1 MSWHA
6 TCILEEQ
13 AAKRRE
19 IDYVKHC
26 DVLVIGGGIIGCSIA
41 YYTSKSGKDVT
52 ILEKG
57 EFVSGTS
64 SRCDGN
70 ILAIDKDPG
79 FDSQMSLVSQ
89 KLVDDLSKELEQ
101 KFEYRAPGSI
111 LVCETEE
118 EMEAAQKW
126 VNRQKEAGLPFRMLD
141 RQDIRQDSKFFADDL
156 LGGLECATDSTVNPY
171 MLAFSLLD
179 AAKKFGAK
187 AYNHTEVKS
196 MKKEDN
202 GTFTVETSNGI
213 FTANHV
219 VNAAGIWSPKIGE
232 MLDLSIP
239 IEPRKGHI
247 IVASRQEFVGPRKV
261 MEFGYLISKFGGQ
274 RRVDPLT
281 EKYGVALVFEP
292 TESQNFLIGSSRE
305 FVGFNTKVNNE
316 IIKCIANRAI
326 RFYPKMADMM
336 VIRSYAG
343 LRPWTEDHL
352 PIVSKVEHIPN
363 YYIAAGHEGDGISL
377 AAVTGKVIEELIN
390 DKETCIPV
398 EPLSFNRF
406 HRLSERVLS

>member
-1 MSWHA
+1 MYR
-6 TCILEEQ
+6 
-13 AAKRRE
+13 RRE
-19 IDYVKHC
+19 VGFVSYHC
-26 DVLVIGGGIIGCSIA
+26 DVLVIGGGIIGCAIA
-41 YYTSKSGKDVT
+41 YYTSKSGRDVT
-52 ILEKG
+52 VIEKG

-89 KLVDDLSKELEQ
+89 KLVDELSKELKQ
-101 KFEYRAPGSI
+101 PFDYRAPGSI

-126 VNRQKEAGLPFRMLD
+126 VDRQKEAGLPFRMLD
-141 RQDIRQDSKFFADDL
+141 RQDIRQDSKYFADDL

-171 MLAFSLLD
+171 LLAFNLLEG
-179 AAKKFGAK
+179 AKKMGAK
-187 AYNHTEVKS
+187 AHKQTEVTG
-196 MKKEDN
+196 MRRNTD

-219 VNAAGIWSPKIGE
+219 INAAGVWAPYIGE

-239 IEPRKGHI
+239 IKPRKGHI

-261 MEFGYLISKFGGQ
+261 MEFGYLISKFGGKRQ
-274 RRVDPLT
+274 VDPIT

-305 FVGFNTKVNNE
+305 FVGFNTKINNE

-352 PIVSKVEHIPN
+352 PIVSEVEGIPN

-377 AAVTGKVIEELIN
+377 AAVTGKVIEEMLN
-390 DKETCIPV
+390 KKDTCIPI
-398 EPLSFNRF
+398 EPLRF
-406 HRLSERVLS
+406 SRFKERVLC

>member
-1 MSWHA
+1 M
-6 TCILEEQ
+6 
-13 AAKRRE
+13 R
-19 IDYVKHC
+19 HC

-41 YYTSKSGKDVT
+41 YYLSKYGRDVT
-52 ILEKG
+52 VLEKG

-79 FDSQMSLVSQ
+79 FDSQMSLLSQ
-89 KLVDDLSKELEQ
+89 QLVDEWSKELEHS
-101 KFEYRAPGSI
+101 FEYRAPGSI

-118 EMEAAQKW
+118 EMEAAQQW
-126 VNRQKEAGLPFRMLD
+126 VQRQKEAGLPFRMLD
-141 RQDIRQDSKFFADDL
+141 RQDIREESRFFADDL

-171 MLAFSLLD
+171 MLAFALLET
-179 AAKKFGAK
+179 AIKQGAK
-187 AYNHTEVKS
+187 AYKQTEVRKV
-196 MKKEDN
+196 KREN
-202 GTFTVETSNGI
+202 GSFMVETSEGV

-219 VNAAGIWSPKIGE
+219 VNAAGVWAPRIGE
-232 MLDLSIP
+232 MLDLMIP
-239 IEPRKGHI
+239 IQPRKGHI
-247 IVASRQEFVGPRKV
+247 IVASRQEFVGRRKV
-261 MEFGYLISKFGGQ
+261 MEFGYLISKFGGK
-274 RRVDPLT
+274 RKVDALT

-305 FVGFNTKVNNE
+305 FVGFNTKVNND

-352 PIVSKVEHIPN
+352 PIISRVEEVPN
-363 YYIAAGHEGDGISL
+363 FYIAAGHEGDGISL
-377 AAVTGKVIEELIN
+377 AAVTGKLIEEMIN
-390 DKETCIPV
+390 DKETSIPI
-398 EPLSFNRF
+398 EPLRLDRF
-406 HRLSERVLS
+406 KERMVTR

>member
-1 MSWHA
+1 MRH
-6 TCILEEQ
+6 
-13 AAKRRE
+13 
-19 IDYVKHC
+19 HC
-26 DVLVIGGGIIGCSIA
+26 DVLIIGGGIIGCAIA
-41 YYTSKSGKDVT
+41 YYTSKSGRDVT
-52 ILEKG
+52 VIEKG

-89 KLVDDLSKELEQ
+89 RLVDELSRELKQ
-101 KFEYRAPGSI
+101 PFDYRAPGSI

-126 VNRQKEAGLPFRMLD
+126 VDRQKGAGLPFRMLD
-141 RQDIRQDSKFFADDL
+141 RQDIRQDSKYFADDL

-171 MLAFSLLD
+171 LLAFNLFEG
-179 AAKKFGAK
+179 AKKMEAK
-187 AYNHTEVKS
+187 AHKQTEVTG
-196 MKKEDN
+196 MKRKTDD
-202 GTFTVETSNGI
+202 TFTVETTNGT

-219 VNAAGIWSPKIGE
+219 INAAGVWAPYIGE
-232 MLDLSIP
+232 MLDLTIP
-239 IEPRKGHI
+239 IKPRKGHI

-261 MEFGYLISKFGGQ
+261 MEFGYLISKFGGKRQ
-274 RRVDPLT
+274 VDPIT

-352 PIVSKVEHIPN
+352 PIVSEVEGIPN

-377 AAVTGKVIEELIN
+377 AAVTGKVLEEMIN
-390 DKETCIPV
+390 EKDTCIPI
-398 EPLSFNRF
+398 EPLRF
-406 HRLSERVLS
+406 SRFKERVLS